1 MSEII
6 FPPEVPQV
14 GQKIRVVRLGIK
26 PELSHLV
33 SLLTSFEGEIASRR
47 NYVGYCVLHI
57 PGAPEVTYNKDKDT
71 RNWSVEGWS
80 GAEVY
85 VIG

>member
-1 MSEII
+1 MFEQI
-6 FPPEVPQV
+6 FSPDLLQG

-57 PGAPEVTYNKDKDT
+57 PGAPEVTYNKDT
-71 RNWSVEGWS
+71 RKWSVEGWS
-80 GAEVY
+80 GTEVY

>member
-57 PGAPEVTYNKDKDT
+57 PGAPEVTYNKDT
-71 RNWSVEGWS
+71 RKWSVEGRS
-80 GAEVY
+80 GTEVY